1 MHRPRRPSLL
11 SYAAALLFVP
21 LVAAAAAPS
30 AAAPAGPPSSAAPA
44 APTSATP
51 AMPGAGGT
59 ASGATPP
66 ARPAPGPAL
75 LHEPPRPDP
84 AMAAG
89 GRWRVPPTMVSG
101 TTIVQDGE
109 LVHTGWVFD
118 DNGADT
124 IPVPLL
130 PIVVDG
136 EPALHHQLLA
146 SRTGD
151 VVYPRDPDRYA
162 GNAADLVEVR
172 ARVDDDAVAFR
183 IVLNTVREAQ
193 VAAVAIGIDTT
204 GSDEVVDWGHGLGA
218 LGPTG
223 VDHVVYTDGE
233 NASLTTVAG
242 DAAVPVATTI
252 DVGLGRIEVEVPRH
266 LLDVE
271 PDAVWRLYGVSGL
284 ADGAGGF
291 VPIQLRPTE
300 TEPGGDPDGTAPPV
314 FDVAFR
320 HDEQEPLGVLEPEAR
335 SGQAGLHGSWRDA
348 AAARGLAR
356 RDISP
361 FSVDLDLAALHAG
374 RSWSNVPTAGTVNRL
389 YHSPLDLEGGVGP
402 ERPFYRSA
410 RQPYTIHVP
419 RCVEA
424 GETPVLTLALHSL
437 SANHNQYRAA
447 SPGFY
452 EQLGEDRCSVVV
464 TSLGHGPDGW
474 YLDEAEA
481 DLFAVLADVLD
492 RYEID
497 LGHTIVHGYSMGG
510 YGTYR
515 VVGRYPDLFA
525 AAFPVVG
532 PPNEGIVLAAG
543 LATPDGHL
551 GHRAGTGTS
560 DPTTATTPYLD
571 SFRHVPTLAWHAA
584 ADELV
589 PVTSAS
595 THHQRQLDNGYR
607 LRHEIYA
614 SDHFA
619 LAFRDR
625 WERALDVLGE
635 RPAREADP
643 EHVTYRVLPARD
655 RTDLGLVADHA
666 YWVAD
671 VEVADPDA
679 PDGGLVDARSYAR
692 GAGDPIAVPFVDA
705 GEQPLPFEAHGL
717 EWTGTTEE
725 DPRDRLE
732 LTLDNVG
739 HLTLHLEDRG
749 LFPSDEVEVA
759 VRSDGPARAALVHH
773 AGVVEVVRTEGAD
786 VVANHDGWLVIE
798 VEAGGTL
805 VVLSSGDVGDAGDA
819 PRGESGDQAAAGDRT
834 AGGDRRAAG
843 HRRGVVGRS
852 PAALGRRLAA
862 KNPLSSAPHRS
873 ASIPRTTSTR
883 WFSRGSRGTS

>member
-1 MHRPRRPSLL
+1 MHRPSRPSLV
-11 SYAAALLFVP
+11 SFAAALLLVP
-21 LVAAAAAPS
+21 LAAAAP
-30 AAAPAGPPSSAAPA
+30 ASAAPA
-44 APTSATP
+44 AP
-51 AMPGAGGT
+51 
-59 ASGATPP
+59 GATPP

-75 LHEPPRPDP
+75 LHELPRPDP
-84 AMAAG
+84 AMAAD

-101 TTIVQDGE
+101 TTLVQDGE

-124 IPVPLL
+124 IPAPLL

-223 VDHVVYTDGE
+223 VDHVVYTDGA
-233 NASLTTVAG
+233 NASLTPVAGDGAGADTAGGPAAG

-252 DVGLGRIEVEVPRH
+252 DVELGRIEVEVPRH

-271 PDAVWRLYGVSGL
+271 PDAVWQLYGVSGL

-291 VPIQLRPTE
+291 VPIRPRPTA

-320 HDEQEPLGVLEPEAR
+320 HDGQEPFGVLEPDAL
-335 SGQAGLHGSWRDA
+335 SGQAGLYGSWRDA

-356 RDISP
+356 RDLSP
-361 FSVDLDLAALHAG
+361 FSVDLDLAALRAG
-374 RSWSNVPTAGTVNRL
+374 RSWSNVPTSGTINRL

-410 RQPYTIHVP
+410 RQPYTIHLP
-419 RCVEA
+419 SCVEA

-437 SANHNQYRAA
+437 AANHNQYRAA

-492 RYEID
+492 RDEVD

-543 LATPDGHL
+543 TDTPDGPL
-551 GHRAGTGTS
+551 GHRAGTVTS
-560 DPTTATTPYLD
+560 DPTTTTTPLLD
-571 SFRHVPTLAWHAA
+571 SFRHVPTLAWHAS

-589 PVTSAS
+589 PVTSAL
-595 THHQRQLDNGYR
+595 THHQRQLDSGYR

-655 RTDLGLVADHA
+655 RADLGLVADHA

-671 VEVADPDA
+671 VEVADPEV
-679 PDGGLVDARSYAR
+679 PDGGLVDARSRAR
-692 GAGDPIAVPFVDA
+692 GTGDPIVAPLVDA

-725 DPRDRLE
+725 DARDRLE
-732 LTLDNVG
+732 VTLDNVA
-739 HLTLHLEDRG
+739 HVTLHLEDRG

-759 VRSDGPARAALVHH
+759 VRSDGPARATLVHH
-773 AGVVEVVRTEGAD
+773 AGAVEVARTEGAH
-786 VVANHDGWLVIE
+786 VVANHDGWLEIE
-798 VEAGGTL
+798 VDAGDTL
-805 VVLSSGDVGDAGDA
+805 VVLSSRGVGDAGA
-819 PRGESGDQAAAGDRT
+819 GTRGGSGDRT
-834 AGGDRRAAG
+834 AGDDRRAHPDPPGPSEGADG
-843 HRRGVVGRS
+843 PSIADTTRIR
-852 PAALGRRLAA
+852 PAAAARPALPVTGGVAPAGLLLIAAAAALRR
-862 KNPLSSAPHRS
+862 
-873 ASIPRTTSTR
+873 TR
-883 WFSRGSRGTS
+883 